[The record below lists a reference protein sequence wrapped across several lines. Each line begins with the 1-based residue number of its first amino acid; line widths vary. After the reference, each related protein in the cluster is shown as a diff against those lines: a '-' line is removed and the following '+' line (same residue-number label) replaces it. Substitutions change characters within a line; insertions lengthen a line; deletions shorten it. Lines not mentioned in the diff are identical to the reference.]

1 MMFKKNSRFLIVED
15 SSVVREIIRQ
25 ALEQMDYKPADEAE
39 NGKLGWEKI
48 LLSVEENKPYDLVFS
63 DINMPEIDGLKL
75 LEMVRGN
82 PSTSQMPIVVVTTES
97 EKQIVLKAVMSGVSG
112 YMVKPFGVENVKTK
126 MQEVYARLNSSDTTG

>member
-1 MMFKKNSRFLIVED
+1 
-15 SSVVREIIRQ
+15 
-25 ALEQMDYKPADEAE
+25 
-39 NGKLGWEKI
+39 
-48 LLSVEENKPYDLVFS
+48 
-63 DINMPEIDGLKL
+63 MPEIDGLKL